1 MVPFTLSSFFIVALN
16 STDTLMIKWFL
27 GASFVGFYHTG
38 LKLIDTILIIP
49 GLYGMSIYPFTSKF
63 QGNLSRLNKII
74 KESIGL
80 MCLISLPIT
89 CGGLLLAKPIL
100 VGMFSEMYI
109 SGVDPFKILLFTIF
123 PLFIIFILNNV
134 LLATNNEKISVKNTS
149 IAFSLNIVINILL
162 IPKYGINGAAIG
174 TLFGR
179 LTLFILVIYH
189 IKKLLSMNTLFDK
202 TFFKYLLLSLIMC
215 IITYCSQLYISSI
228 FSLILIGAFSYILM
242 LILIKDP
249 YLKKTKDLIVTTHVK
264 TTDKSNSNN

>member
-1 MVPFTLSSFFIVALN
+1 MVPFTLSSFFIIALN
-16 STDTLMIKWFL
+16 SADTLMIKWFL

-49 GLYGMSIYPFTSKF
+49 GLYGMIIYPFTSKF
-63 QGNLSRLNKII
+63 QGSLSRLKKII

-89 CGGLLLAKPIL
+89 CGGLLLGKPIL
-100 VGMFSEMYI
+100 VGIFSEMYGT
-109 SGVDPFKILLFTIF
+109 GVDSFKILLLTIF

-134 LLATNNEKISVKNTS
+134 LLATNNEKTSVKNTA
-149 IAFSLNIVINILL
+149 IAFSLNIFINVLL

-189 IKKLLSMNTLFDK
+189 IKKLLSMNALFEK
-202 TFFKYLLLSLIMC
+202 SFFKYLLLSLIMC
-215 IITYCSQLYISSI
+215 LITYCSQFYISNVFALI
-228 FSLILIGAFSYILM
+228 FIGMFS
-242 LILIKDP
+242 
-249 YLKKTKDLIVTTHVK
+249 
-264 TTDKSNSNN
+264 

>member
-1 MVPFTLSSFFIVALN
+1 
-16 STDTLMIKWFL
+16 MIKWFL

-63 QGNLSRLNKII
+63 KNDPTRLKKII
-74 KESIGL
+74 KESIGI

-89 CGGLLLAKPIL
+89 CGGLLLGKTIL
-100 VGMFSEMYI
+100 VGIFSEMYGT
-109 SGVDPFKILLFTIF
+109 GVNSFKILLLTTF
-123 PLFIIFILNNV
+123 PLFIIFILNNF
-134 LLATNNEKISVKNTS
+134 LLATNNEKISVKNTA
-149 IAFSLNIVINILL
+149 IAFSLNIVINLLL

-189 IKKLLSMNTLFDK
+189 IKKLLSLNALFEK
-202 TFFKYLLLSLIMC
+202 SFFKYLLLSLIMC
-215 IITYCSQLYISSI
+215 LITYCSQLYISNV
-228 FSLILIGAFSYILM
+228 FALILIGAFSYILM

-249 YLKKTKDLIVTTHVK
+249 YLKKTTDLIVTTHVK
-264 TTDKSNSNN
+264 TTDKK